1 MRGILPALVLILLA
15 AATASGQG
23 RDLPPAE
30 EKGTY
35 LGVLVSPVPEVL
47 YDHVPELPR
56 GEGVVVAHV
65 LPDSPAA
72 RADLRRN
79 DILLRFDDEKVRD
92 GEHLTRLING
102 HKPDEKVPLVLL
114 RGGKKVTADATL
126 TLGPV
131 LKIAGPGVPPDPSK
145 GTAKAGG
152 PPPEVSVSAAP
163 LDGGRLKLTIEYYQE
178 AQGRVRSVSCDGT
191 PAELATKVTAM
202 ELPTRVRDLTQVAL
216 KRINDLDLQK
226 VEAKSRPPAPRPSRR
241 QP

>member
-1 MRGILPALVLILLA
+1 MRGTVAALLLFLL

-30 EKGTY
+30 ETGTY

-47 YDHVPELPR
+47 YDHVPDLPR

-65 LPDSPAA
+65 LPDSPAS
-72 RADLRRN
+72 RAKLRRH
-79 DILLRFDDEKVRD
+79 DLLLRFDEEKVRD
-92 GEHLTRLING
+92 GEHLTHLINAR
-102 HKPDEKVPLVLL
+102 KPEEKVSLVLL
-114 RGGKKVTADATL
+114 RGGKKLTADATL

-131 LKIAGPGVPPDPSK
+131 LKIAGTDTPYDSAK
-145 GTAKAGG
+145 GIAKAGG

-191 PAELATKVTAM
+191 PAELASKVTAM

-226 VEAKSRPPAPRPSRR
+226 AEAKSRPLSPRSPRR
-241 QP
+241 